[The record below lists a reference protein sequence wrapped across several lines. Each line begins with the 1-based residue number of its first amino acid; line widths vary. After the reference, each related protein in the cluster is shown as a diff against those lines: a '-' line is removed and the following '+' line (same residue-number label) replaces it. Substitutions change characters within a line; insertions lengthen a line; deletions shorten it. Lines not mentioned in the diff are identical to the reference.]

1 MKSIL
6 SATDFSDSAQNAV
19 NYAANIA
26 ADLKARLILFHAFH
40 VPIVA
45 SEVPTLMF
53 TLNEMEK
60 EGLANLHKLAK
71 ELMLEYPNLLEVEC
85 ICRHGFVIEE
95 IKTLVNKLNPELVV
109 MGLQG
114 QSVISEKLIGS
125 NTSEL
130 VKQAKFPVLV
140 IHGDLRFKPIQ
151 RILLATDNK
160 IPENRRFLDPL
171 IALTKTFA
179 AHIHILKVIVNQQN
193 NLQFENALKELALD
207 KYLNETEHSFY
218 EVRAHDVLDG
228 INSFSEK
235 NQIDLTVV
243 IAREHDFFKSLF
255 SKNNLRN
262 IVYHAST
269 PLLTLHE

>member
-1 MKSIL
+1 MNCIF

-19 NYAANIA
+19 KYAAGLA
-26 ADLKARLILFHAFH
+26 STSKARLILFHAFH

-45 SEVPTLMF
+45 SEVPTMMF
-53 TLNEMEK
+53 TLSEMEK
-60 EGLANLHKLAK
+60 EGMANLDKLAK
-71 ELMLEYPNLLEVEC
+71 ELILEYPTIPEISC
-85 ICRHGFVIEE
+85 ICRHGFVVEE
-95 IKTLVNKLNPELVV
+95 IESLVNTLTADLVV

-114 QSVISEKLIGS
+114 HSFISEKLIGS
-125 NTSEL
+125 NTSTL

-140 IHGDLRFKPIQ
+140 VHNDLKFKPIQ

-160 IPENRRFLDPL
+160 IPDNKRFLDPL
-171 IALTKTFA
+171 ITLSKTLG
-179 AHIHILKVIVNQQN
+179 AHIHILKVIVNKQP
-193 NLQFENALKELALD
+193 NLEMDAAEQGLALD
-207 KYLNETEHSFY
+207 KYLNQTEHSFY
-218 EVRAHDVLDG
+218 EVLADDVLTG

-235 NQIDLTVV
+235 KQIDLAVV
-243 IAREHDFFKSLF
+243 ISRDHSFFESLF